1 MSVTPSRRAF
11 LGLLVAIPVSGTLIR
26 PALAEEPWIFAP
38 DGVAINGTDPV
49 AYFTE
54 GKPVQGLAEHSVEWK
69 GSTWH
74 FASAENRAA
83 FEMNADGYAP
93 QYGGYC
99 AYAVSQ
105 GYTAKT
111 VPDAWTVH
119 NDKLYLN
126 FSKGVRRRWLRDID
140 GHIAS
145 GDANWPSVLS
155 A

>member
-1 MSVTPSRRAF
+1 MSVKPTRRAF
-11 LGLLVAIPVSGTLIR
+11 LGLLVAIPVTGTLIR
-26 PALAEEPWIFAP
+26 PALAAEPWIFAS
-38 DGVAINGTDPV
+38 DGIAINGYDPV
-49 AYFTE
+49 AYFTQ
-54 GKPVQGLAEHSVEWK
+54 GKPVQGSAEHAVDWN

-74 FASAENRAA
+74 FSSAENRAK

-111 VPDAWTVH
+111 VPEAWTVQ
-119 NDKLYLN
+119 DGKLYLN
-126 FSKGVRRRWLRDID
+126 FSTGVRRRWLRNVDV
-140 GHIAS
+140 HIKAA
-145 GDANWPSVLS
+145 DANWPSVLG